1 MPKNLS
7 EPEAVKKIQ
16 KMFRGKKNRDK
27 VKNIK
32 IIETIKKVLLGSFIA
47 ILSGYVGYLIW
58 VREIEKGNIYSILAL
73 IGIVTMIL
81 LNIMKFI
88 FNKNNK
94 YLLRIVF
101 YLVIS
106 VFVVLVYINQ
116 ELIKDCL
123 SEEQKSS
130 FLVYTLIILG
140 VYLYLYKERSLA
152 DCSYLSFSKI
162 IMILSVI
169 LSFIH
174 EMNEAFVICLILLF
188 YMNT

>member
-1 MPKNLS
+1 MSQNLS
-7 EPEAVKKIQ
+7 KEKAAEKIQ
-16 KMFRGKKNRDK
+16 KIFRGKQNRIK
-27 VKNIK
+27 VKNIN

-58 VREIEKGNIYSILAL
+58 IRGIEKGNIYSVLAL
-73 IGIVTMIL
+73 IGISTMIL

-94 YLLRIVF
+94 YLWRIVF
-101 YLVIS
+101 YLFIS
-106 VFVVLVYINQ
+106 IFLVLVYINQ

-123 SEEQKSS
+123 NEEQKSN
-130 FLVYTLIILG
+130 FLVYTLIFLG